1 MNYFPSDS
9 NMSFNER
16 EVLGPQ
22 RGSNKACHKACLLGG
37 GAGRGPEPAETG
49 GLALA
54 LRAGDLLPASAT
66 LQCHCLGFLSIAR
79 FRGLGFCLL
88 AGSRVRQHTI
98 VIGL

>member
-1 MNYFPSDS
+1 MKEKF
-9 NMSFNER
+9 
-16 EVLGPQ
+16 LGLSVGLTKPAT
-22 RGSNKACHKACLLGG
+22 KPACLGG

-66 LQCHCLGFLSIAR
+66 LQCRCLGFLSIAR

-88 AGSRVRQHTI
+88 GGSRVRQHTI